1 MIKSEDWSGRITPE
15 FVSSLEGNEIFVFG
29 CRNSGRHWDG
39 ASAFALKHFGA
50 VFGQREG
57 RQGRS
62 YAIPTI
68 GGTIGLKEI
77 RQSVIRFTQYAA
89 EHPELHF
96 LVTPVGCGGGGW
108 NACEIAPL
116 FRNASRL
123 QNVSLP
129 KDFWTELR
137 RPWFWSLYRKTFEL
151 SAYAV
156 FAIKCIY
163 GAMLHRWRKLLP
175 PRTLYRVLM
184 GCASWNEESDLNEGF
199 ALTKRFM
206 RFYPKSTWTRYLLNH
221 KTRRAYMVVD
231 DNRKITIVH
240 SKDIDWDSVSALPE
254 KVLKLI
260 RKRTAKYDF
269 SIYDYNG
276 GVAKVVWQVSPDGSW
291 YYQDKL
297 GNGPITDEKDIR
309 LYGYIDTKCRF
320 VEKLHT

>member
-1 MIKSEDWSGRITPE
+1 MPKNWSKHITPE

-39 ASAFALKHFGA
+39 ASVFALKHFGA

-77 RQSVIRFTQYAA
+77 RQSVMQFTRYAA

-96 LVTPVGCGGGGW
+96 LVTPIGCGVGGW
-108 NACEIAPL
+108 KASEIAPL

-123 QNVSLP
+123 PNVSLP
-129 KDFWTELR
+129 KDFWAEYR
-137 RPWFWSLYRKTFEL
+137 KPWFWRLYRKTFEL
-151 SAYAV
+151 LAYAV
-156 FAIKCIY
+156 SAMKCIC
-163 GAMLHRWRKLLP
+163 GAMLHRWMKLLP
-175 PRTLYRVLM
+175 PRFLYRVLM
-184 GCASWNEESDLNEGF
+184 GRASWNEESDLSEGF
-199 ALTKRFM
+199 VWTERFM
-206 RFYPKSTWTRYLLNH
+206 RFYPQSTWARYLLNH
-221 KTRRAYMVVD
+221 KTKRAYMVVD
-231 DNRKITIVH
+231 DNRKIMIVH
-240 SKDIDWDSVSALPE
+240 PKDIDRDSVSVLPD
-254 KVLKLI
+254 KVQELI
-260 RKRTAKYDF
+260 RKRMAKYDF